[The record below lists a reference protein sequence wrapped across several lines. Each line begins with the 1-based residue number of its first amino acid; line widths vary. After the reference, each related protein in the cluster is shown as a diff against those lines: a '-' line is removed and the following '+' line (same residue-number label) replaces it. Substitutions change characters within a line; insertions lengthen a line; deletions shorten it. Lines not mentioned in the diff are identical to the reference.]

1 MCLEGLIFS
10 LHNRTQYTV
19 FSQQRA
25 WITGKH
31 IGVVFV
37 RSVQGVHGTIDSPG
51 SHTHSPAHGVVRNP
65 QRVTLGHIGPLG
77 LRLGHLTKLLLLLV
91 AVVDMA
97 IGLWVDGVAVTG
109 GGVGG

>member
-10 LHNRTQYTV
+10 LHNRTQHTV

-31 IGVVFV
+31 IGVVLV
-37 RSVQGVHGTIDSPG
+37 RSVEGVHGTINSDG
-51 SHTHSPAHGVVRNP
+51 GQAHSPAHGVVQHPNG
-65 QRVTLGHIGPLG
+65 VALGHM
-77 LRLGHLTKLLLLLV
+77 RQLGHLTKLLLLV
-91 AVVDMA
+91 SNVYMA
-97 IGLWVDGVAVTG
+97 IGLLVYGVAVTG